1 MTAIV
6 MFHRTAHE
14 AVRRAIR
21 HLGKWH
27 VLVKGCA
34 PVVAG
39 VLVGANLLFELLD
52 TDRDGVIDLRELRSA
67 LEGPR
72 GERL

>member
-1 MTAIV
+1 M
-6 MFHRTAHE
+6 
-14 AVRRAIR
+14 
-21 HLGKWH
+21 
-27 VLVKGCA
+27 
-34 PVVAG
+34 AG